1 MRFGSQGKGLPR
13 SPSTHGIGRLV
24 RRYRRNGMAVVGIVL
39 LFAIHMFAVVGP
51 AFVSHSYEATNALAT
66 FQPPSADHW
75 LGTDEVGRD
84 ILVRLMHGTRV
95 SLLIAWSAVALS
107 VLIGTVFGLLSG
119 YFGGRTDALIMRVTD
134 TFMAVPTFFVLLLVM
149 ALFGSGIPTMILAI
163 GLTSWMQVARVVR
176 SDALRTRA
184 LPFVEA
190 VRALGASNPRVLAWH
205 IQPQAVPSII
215 VAATLGIANAI
226 LVESALSY
234 LGLGVQP
241 PRPSLGNMLQNAQ
254 NYIWISPALAIYPG
268 ALIMV
273 VVLAYN
279 WIGDGLRDA
288 LDPKLDR

>member
-1 MRFGSQGKGLPR
+1 
-13 SPSTHGIGRLV
+13 
-24 RRYRRNGMAVVGIVL
+24 MAVVGVVL
-39 LFAIHMFAVVGP
+39 LLATHLFAVVGP
-51 AFVSHSYEATNALAT
+51 ALVPHSYEATDAFAT
-66 FQPPSADHW
+66 FQPPSADHL

-84 ILVRLMHGTRV
+84 ILVRLMHGARV
-95 SLLIAWSAVALS
+95 SLLIAWSAVGLS
-107 VLIGTVFGLLSG
+107 VFVGTVFGLSSG
-119 YFGGRTDALIMRVTD
+119 YFGGRVDAIIMRVTD
-134 TFMAVPTFFVLLLVM
+134 AFMAVPTFFVLLLVM
-149 ALFGSGIPTMILAI
+149 TLFGSGIPTMILAI

-190 VRALGASNPRVLAWH
+190 ARALGAGNSRILTWH

-241 PRPSLGNMLQNAQ
+241 PQPSLGNMLQNAQ
-254 NYIWISPALAIYPG
+254 NYVWISPALAIYPG

-288 LDPKLDR
+288 LDPRLTR